1 MPKVRLELQPWVAAK
16 IETKSSGWLTLEQEV
31 VEGTTVNDFL
41 TNMIVSY
48 PNFRESIYNPDTG
61 IVTEQINFVLNDRL
75 LTFQEISQ
83 TRLTDGDIILI
94 IPLYTGG

>member
-1 MPKVRLELQPWVAAK
+1 MPKVRLELQPWIAAK
-16 IETKSSGWLTLEQEV
+16 LGAKSTGWLTLEQEV
-31 VEGTTVNDFL
+31 VEDTTINDFL
-41 TNMIVSY
+41 TTMIESY
-48 PNFRESIYNPDTG
+48 PNFRELIYNPDTG

-75 LTFQEISQ
+75 LTFQEISE